1 MATIFVPEDFYCP
14 ITGELMKDPVSE
26 PDGHTYERNAIEKW
40 IMDKGTSPMTR
51 KNIGTYDL
59 KPNLTLK
66 NSIESIK
73 DKLSSEQLKINSK
86 IVDVEL
92 KKFNDVLDNITM
104 KASIKDNLLFIN
116 TNVPNVECRPPVD
129 IVLCIDISGS
139 MGTDAPVK
147 GGDGKSTS
155 YGISVLSLTVSA
167 AKTILNTLEEK
178 DNISIVTYTDKA
190 ETLFTDCPCS
200 NNNKETI
207 ICELDRLTPKC
218 TTNIWDGLKTSLDI
232 LRLNSPPNK
241 LKVIK
246 LLTDG
251 VPNIEPNR
259 GHEYMLEKYFK
270 DHEFKCMINCYGF
283 GYHLKSDLLDNISRI
298 SGGDGYSFI
307 PDSSLLGNVFI
318 HGVSNFYTTAIT
330 NVPVKVVYK
339 DNTKTE
345 FNINSLKYGEDKN
358 IVMGVDKEVSY
369 VEINIRG
376 NIIKS
381 ELYDMLE
388 DYYYEQLYRYKAYNL
403 IDDLITMKKF
413 NDAGFKTSLDNLIL
427 EITFNKEVKDNEYIK
442 NILFD
447 LEGQVKEALNMTT
460 QGHKEDWFTKW
471 GIHYLRSLKAAYENE
486 ICNNFKDKGVSNF
499 TGELFEQLRDEISD
513 IFDNMPP
520 PKRNEI
526 LARSCGSYLSYNNS
540 NSLQNISTMASYNVA
555 SGGCCAPGSMVKMED
570 GSLKPVEDI
579 KKGDELVTV
588 VSKNGIDYIDSGII
602 ECVVM
607 TECYGGYQNMV
618 SLKGITGNEL
628 NVTPY
633 HPVIKPGSNEWVYPK
648 DIGEINVIKCPKM
661 YTFVL
666 SNRKSII
673 VEDYVF
679 ATYGHGLSDNSVI
692 QHDFFGTDLV
702 VNDLKNLI
710 NYKFGKV
717 YLTYNM
723 FQRNDNGDVYKI
735 GVKWKYTDFV
745 SILYNSKI

>member
-1 MATIFVPEDFYCP
+1 MTTIFVPEDFYCP

-51 KNIGTYDL
+51 KNIGTSDL

-66 NSIESIK
+66 KSIESIK

-92 KKFNDVLDNITM
+92 KKFNDVLDNIRM
-104 KASIKDNLLFIN
+104 KASVKDNLLFIN
-116 TNVPNVECRPPVD
+116 TDVPNVECRPPVD

-167 AKTILNTLEEK
+167 AKTIINTLEEK

-190 ETLFTDCPCS
+190 ETLFTDCSCT
-200 NNNKETI
+200 NHNKETI

-218 TTNIWDGLKTSLDI
+218 STNIWDGLKTSLDI

-270 DHEFKCMINCYGF
+270 DYEFKCMINCYGF
-283 GYHLKSDLLDNISRI
+283 GYHLKSDLLDNLSRI

-345 FNINSLKYGEDKN
+345 FNINSIKYGQDKN

-369 VEINIRG
+369 VEIDIRG

-381 ELYDMLE
+381 ELYDMLD

-413 NDAGFKTSLDNLIL
+413 NDEGFKTCLDNLIL
-427 EITFNKEVKDNEYIK
+427 EISFNKDVKDNEYIK

-520 PKRNEI
+520 PKKMSVS
-526 LARSCGSYLSYNNS
+526 LGFRSAPLSTP
-540 NSLQNISTMASYNVA
+540 SLQSMSAYRNMG
-555 SGGCCAPGSMVKMED
+555 GGCCAPGSMVKMED
-570 GSLKPVEDI
+570 GSLKSVEDI
-579 KKGDELVTV
+579 NKGDEVVTV

-602 ECVVM
+602 ECVVI

-618 SLKGITGNEL
+618 NLKGITGNDL
-628 NVTPY
+628 NITPY
-633 HPVIKPGSNEWVYPK
+633 HPVIKPGSNEWIYPK
-648 DIGEINVIKCPKM
+648 DIGEIHVIRCPKM

-666 SNRKSII
+666 NNRKSII

-679 ATYGHGLSDNSVI
+679 ATYGHGLSDNFVI

-702 VNDLKNLI
+702 VNDLKKL
-710 NYKFGKV
+710 YK
-717 YLTYNM
+717 L
-723 FQRNDNGDVYKI
+723 
-735 GVKWKYTDFV
+735 
-745 SILYNSKI
+745 

>member
-1 MATIFVPEDFYCP
+1 MATIFVPDDFYCP
-14 ITGELMKDPVSE
+14 ITGDLMKDPVSE

-40 IMDKGTSPMTR
+40 IMKNGTSPMTR
-51 KNIGTYDL
+51 KNIKVSDL

-66 NSIESIK
+66 KSIESIK

-104 KASIKDNLLFIN
+104 KASVKDNLLFIN
-116 TNVPNVECRPPVD
+116 TDVPNVECRPPVD
-129 IVLCIDISGS
+129 IVLCIDVSGS

-190 ETLFTDCPCS
+190 ETLFTDCSCT
-200 NNNKETI
+200 NDNKETI

-218 TTNIWDGLKTSLDI
+218 STNIWDGLKTSLDI

-270 DHEFKCMINCYGF
+270 DNKFKCMINCYGF
-283 GYHLKSDLLDNISRI
+283 GYHLKSDLLDNLSRI

-307 PDSSLLGNVFI
+307 PDSSLLGNIFI

-330 NVPVKVVYK
+330 NIPVKVVYK
-339 DNTKTE
+339 DNTKLE
-345 FNINSLKYGEDKN
+345 FNINSLKYGQDKN
-358 IVMGVDKEVSY
+358 IVMNVDKEVSY
-369 VEINIRG
+369 VEINIRE

-381 ELYDMLE
+381 ELYDIL
-388 DYYYEQLYRYKAYNL
+388 DDHYYEQLYRYKAYNL
-403 IDDLITMKKF
+403 IDNLITMKKF
-413 NDAGFKTSLDNLIL
+413 NDEGFKTCLDNLIL
-427 EITFNKEVKDNEYIK
+427 EITFNKDVKDNEYIK

-460 QGHKEDWFTKW
+460 QGDKEDWFTKW

-499 TGELFEQLRDEISD
+499 TGKLFEQLRDEISD
-513 IFDNMPP
+513 IFDAMPP
-520 PKRNEI
+520 PKREERI
-526 LARSCGSYLSYNNS
+526 VYGSSGMRGFGSVTPLQPLA
-540 NSLQNISTMASYNVA
+540 TMASYNVA
-555 SGGCCAPGSMVKMED
+555 SGGCCARGSMVKMED
-570 GSLKPVEDI
+570 GSLKAVEHI
-579 KKGDELVTV
+579 KKDDEVVTV
-588 VSKNGIDYIDSGII
+588 VSKNGIDYIDSGTI

-607 TECYGGYQNMV
+607 TECFGGYQNMV
-618 SLKGITGNEL
+618 NLIGITGNQL
-628 NVTPY
+628 NITPY
-633 HPVIKPGSNEWVYPK
+633 HPVIKPGSKNWIYPK
-648 DIGEINVIKCPKM
+648 DIGETKMIKCSEM
-661 YTFVL
+661 YTFVVN
-666 SNRKSII
+666 NRKSII

-702 VNDLKNLI
+702 VNDLKNFM

-717 YLTYNM
+717 YLTDNM
-723 FQRNDNGDVYKI
+723 FKRNDNGEVFKI
-735 GVKWKYTDFV
+735 GVEWKYTDFV
-745 SILYNSKI
+745 SMLYNSKI

>member
-1 MATIFVPEDFYCP
+1 MTTIFVPDDFYCP

-51 KNIGTYDL
+51 KNIGTSDL

-92 KKFNDVLDNITM
+92 KKFNNVLDNITM
-104 KASIKDNLLFIN
+104 KASVKDNLLFIN
-116 TNVPNVECRPPVD
+116 TDVPNVECRPPVD

-218 TTNIWDGLKTSLDI
+218 STNIWDGLKTSLDI

-270 DHEFKCMINCYGF
+270 EHEFKCMINCYGF
-283 GYHLKSDLLDNISRI
+283 GYHLKSDLLDNLSRI

-330 NVPVKVVYK
+330 NMPVKVVYK
-339 DNTKTE
+339 DNTMTE
-345 FNINSLKYGEDKN
+345 FNINSLKYGQDKN

-369 VEINIRG
+369 VEIDIRG

-447 LEGQVKEALNMTT
+447 LEGQVREALNMTT

-499 TGELFEQLRDEISD
+499 TGELFEKLRDEISD

-520 PKRNEI
+520 PKKMSVSLGFGNIPSRRPNSPLQSMSAYRNM
-526 LARSCGSYLSYNNS
+526 G
-540 NSLQNISTMASYNVA
+540 
-555 SGGCCAPGSMVKMED
+555 GGCCAPGSMVKMED

-579 KKGDELVTV
+579 SKGDEVVTV

-602 ECVVM
+602 ECVVI
-607 TECYGGYQNMV
+607 TECFGGYQSMV
-618 SLKGITGNEL
+618 NLKGITGNEL
-628 NVTPY
+628 NITPY
-633 HPVIKPGSNEWVYPK
+633 HPVIKPGTNEWVYPK
-648 DIGEINVIKCPKM
+648 DISEINLIKCPKM

-666 SNRKSII
+666 NNRKSII

-702 VNDLKNLI
+702 VNNLKNYI
-710 NYKFGKV
+710 SYKLGRV
-717 YLTYNM
+717 YLTDNM
-723 FQRNDNGDVYKI
+723 FQRNGNGEVFKI
-735 GVKWKYTDFV
+735 GVEWKYTDFV
-745 SILYNSKI
+745 SMLYNSKI

>member
-1 MATIFVPEDFYCP
+1 
-14 ITGELMKDPVSE
+14 
-26 PDGHTYERNAIEKW
+26 
-40 IMDKGTSPMTR
+40 
-51 KNIGTYDL
+51 
-59 KPNLTLK
+59 
-66 NSIESIK
+66 
-73 DKLSSEQLKINSK
+73 
-86 IVDVEL
+86 
-92 KKFNDVLDNITM
+92 
-104 KASIKDNLLFIN
+104 
-116 TNVPNVECRPPVD
+116 
-129 IVLCIDISGS
+129 
-139 MGTDAPVK
+139 
-147 GGDGKSTS
+147 
-155 YGISVLSLTVSA
+155 
-167 AKTILNTLEEK
+167 
-178 DNISIVTYTDKA
+178 
-190 ETLFTDCPCS
+190 
-200 NNNKETI
+200 
-207 ICELDRLTPKC
+207 
-218 TTNIWDGLKTSLDI
+218 
-232 LRLNSPPNK
+232 
-241 LKVIK
+241 
-246 LLTDG
+246 
-251 VPNIEPNR
+251 
-259 GHEYMLEKYFK
+259 
-270 DHEFKCMINCYGF
+270 MINCYGF

-339 DNTKTE
+339 DNTMTE
-345 FNINSLKYGEDKN
+345 FNINSLKYGQDKN

-413 NDAGFKTSLDNLIL
+413 NDEGFKTSLDNLIL

-447 LEGQVKEALNMTT
+447 LEGQVREALNMTT

-520 PKRNEI
+520 PKKMSLSLGFGLPPGI
-526 LARSCGSYLSYNNS
+526 RSTP
-540 NSLQNISTMASYNVA
+540 SLQSMSAYRNMG
-555 SGGCCAPGSMVKMED
+555 GGCCAQGSMVKMED
-570 GSLKPVEDI
+570 GSSKPVEDI
-579 KKGDELVTV
+579 IKGDEVVTV

-607 TECYGGYQNMV
+607 TECFGGYQNMV
-618 SLKGITGNEL
+618 SLKGITGNQL
-628 NVTPY
+628 NITPY
-633 HPVIKPGSNEWVYPK
+633 HPVIKPGSNEWIYPK
-648 DIGEINVIKCPKM
+648 DIGEIDIIKCPKM
-661 YTFVL
+661 YTFVIN
-666 SNRKSII
+666 NRKSII

-702 VNDLKNLI
+702 VNDLKNFI
-710 NYKFGKV
+710 SYKLGKV
-717 YLTYNM
+717 YLTDNM
-723 FQRNDNGDVYKI
+723 FQRNGNGEVFKI
-735 GVKWKYTDFV
+735 GVEWKYTDFV
-745 SILYNSKI
+745 SMLYNSKI

>member
-1 MATIFVPEDFYCP
+1 MTTIFVPEDFYCP

-51 KNIGTYDL
+51 KNIGTSDL
-59 KPNLTLK
+59 KPNITLK
-66 NSIESIK
+66 KSIESIK

-92 KKFNDVLDNITM
+92 KKFNDVLNNITM
-104 KASIKDNLLFIN
+104 KASVKDNLLFIN

-190 ETLFTDCPCS
+190 ETLFTDCSCTTH
-200 NNNKETI
+200 NKETI

-218 TTNIWDGLKTSLDI
+218 STNIWDGLKTSLDI

-270 DHEFKCMINCYGF
+270 EHEFKCMINCYGF
-283 GYHLKSDLLDNISRI
+283 GYHLKSDLLDNLSRI

-307 PDSSLLGNVFI
+307 PDSSLLGNIFI
-318 HGVSNFYTTAIT
+318 HGISNFYTTAIT

-339 DNTKTE
+339 DNTLTE
-345 FNINSLKYGEDKN
+345 FNINSLKYGQDKN

-369 VEINIRG
+369 VEIDIRG

-381 ELYDMLE
+381 ELYDMLD

-403 IDDLITMKKF
+403 IDDLITLKKF
-413 NDAGFKTSLDNLIL
+413 NDEGFKTSLDNLIL
-427 EITFNKEVKDNEYIK
+427 EISFNKDVKENEYIK

-447 LEGQVKEALNMTT
+447 LEGQVREALNMTT

-471 GIHYLRSLKAAYENE
+471 GIHYLRSLKTAYENE

-520 PKRNEI
+520 PKKTSVLLGYDNMRG
-526 LARSCGSYLSYNNS
+526 RSTTP
-540 NSLQNISTMASYNVA
+540 SLQSMSAYRNMG
-555 SGGCCAPGSMVKMED
+555 GGCCAPGSMVRMED

-579 KKGDELVTV
+579 KKGDEVVTV

-607 TECYGGYQNMV
+607 TECFGGYQNMV
-618 SLKGITGNEL
+618 SLKGNTGNEL
-628 NVTPY
+628 NITPY
-633 HPVIKPGSNEWVYPK
+633 HPVIKPGSKEWVYPK
-648 DIGEINVIKCPKM
+648 DIGEIDVIKCPKM
-661 YTFVL
+661 YTFVV

-679 ATYGHGLSDNSVI
+679 ATHGHGLSDNSVI

-702 VNDLKNLI
+702 VNDLKNYI
-710 NYKFGKV
+710 SYKLGKV
-717 YLTYNM
+717 YLTDNM
-723 FQRNDNGDVYKI
+723 FQRNDYGDVCKI
-735 GVKWKYTDFV
+735 GVEWKYTDFV
-745 SILYNSKI
+745 SMLYNSKM

>member
-1 MATIFVPEDFYCP
+1 MASIFVPEDFYCP

-51 KNIGTYDL
+51 KYIGTDDL

-66 NSIESIK
+66 KSIESIK

-104 KASIKDNLLFIN
+104 KASVKDNLLFIN
-116 TNVPNVECRPPVD
+116 TDVPNVECRPPVD

-190 ETLFTDCPCS
+190 ETLFTDCSCTTH
-200 NNNKETI
+200 NKETI

-218 TTNIWDGLKTSLDI
+218 STNIWDGLKTSLDI

-270 DHEFKCMINCYGF
+270 DNEFKCMINCYGF

-339 DNTKTE
+339 DNTMTE
-345 FNINSLKYGEDKN
+345 FNINSLKYGQDKN
-358 IVMGVDKEVSY
+358 IVMGVDKEVLY

-388 DYYYEQLYRYKAYNL
+388 DYYYEQFYRYKAYNL
-403 IDDLITMKKF
+403 IDDLIIMKKF
-413 NDAGFKTSLDNLIL
+413 NDAGFKTSLENLIL
-427 EITFNKEVKDNEYIK
+427 EITFNKDVKDNEYIK

-447 LEGQVKEALNMTT
+447 LEGQVKEALNMTN

-520 PKRNEI
+520 PKKMSVSLGFGNI
-526 LARSCGSYLSYNNS
+526 PGSRTTP
-540 NSLQNISTMASYNVA
+540 SLQSMSAYRNM

-579 KKGDELVTV
+579 KKGDEVVTV

-607 TECYGGYQNMV
+607 TECFGGYQNMV

-628 NVTPY
+628 NITPY
-633 HPVIKPGSNEWVYPK
+633 HPVIKPGSKEWVYPK
-648 DIGEINVIKCPKM
+648 DIGEIDVIKCPKM

-702 VNDLKNLI
+702 VNDLKNFI
-710 NYKFGKV
+710 SYKLGRV
-717 YLTYNM
+717 YLTDNM
-723 FQRNDNGDVYKI
+723 FKRNDNGEVFKI
-735 GVKWKYTDFV
+735 GLEWRYTDFV
-745 SILYNSKI
+745 SMLYNSKI